1 MKFRIVCSMTMLV
14 LGSVMSAS
22 ALELPE
28 QKPGLWQ
35 TTMTGEKVPG
45 GSRSY
50 NMCLDAA
57 SLAEAK
63 ASADAHLK
71 NDCSKSDVRMQGNTW
86 ISESTCTFS
95 GIHMD
100 GHTETTYSGDNAFH
114 TEVTSSSDSPKHGKT
129 TTVMTVDSKYLGP
142 CAPGQKAG
150 VPEAQK

>member
-1 MKFRIVCSMTMLV
+1 MKSHIVFPMAALL
-14 LGSVMSAS
+14 LGSVVSAT

-35 TTMTGEKVPG
+35 TTMKGEKVPG

-50 NMCLDAA
+50 SMCLDAA

-71 NDCSKSDVRMQGNTW
+71 NDCSKSDVHMQGSTW
-86 ISESTCTFS
+86 ISESACTFS
-95 GIHMD
+95 GIHVV
-100 GHTETTYSGDNAFH
+100 GHTETTFSGDNAFH

-129 TTVMTVDSKYLGP
+129 TSVMTVDSKYLGP
-142 CAPGQKAG
+142 CAPGQKPG
-150 VPEAQK
+150 VPEAQR